1 MTLQER
7 HDKPIPC
14 ARALYPFQ
22 GQSEVEL
29 SFDAGVSIQLLR
41 RVDENWLEGRL
52 NGKVGI
58 FPGNH
63 VRVELGSPSLSHESS
78 LAGSGKPFGIA
89 LNDFRGDC
97 AGDLPLKKGDLVELL
112 GSAGNGW
119 MRGRLKGA
127 EGIFPTSFV
136 EVLQPHRSS
145 ISRVTSAPP
154 TSNAQ
159 VCLVRAFLSLLLLT
173 YEHLIF
179 CKRSHTPQC
188 PCRVPRNSQMRNNS
202 FQA

>member
-1 MTLQER
+1 MTLER

-22 GQSEVEL
+22 GQSDVEL
-29 SFDAGVSIQLLR
+29 SFDTGVSIQLLR

-52 NGKVGI
+52 NGRVGI

-78 LAGSGKPFGIA
+78 LAGSGKPLGIA

-112 GSAGNGW
+112 GTAGNGW

-136 EVLQPHRSS
+136 EVLQPRRSAAAK
-145 ISRVTSAPP
+145 TQSAPP
-154 TSNAQ
+154 TSNEQ
-159 VCLVRAFLSLLLLT
+159 VCGARLLKIYTRHLLLLS
-173 YEHLIF
+173 F
-179 CKRSHTPQC
+179 VKRNHTPPY
-188 PCRVPRNSQMRNNS
+188 PCHVPRNYPMRNSS
-202 FQA
+202 FQV